1 MAYDIYTYIIMVF
14 TKAYTY
20 ANYYLPGRKMWFQK
34 VCNFL
39 TQTVRCKFIQS
50 RKPFSIAVFVHPFF
64 NLVLCWIYNRSK
76 KAVTIARNCFHNN
89 FIVFQIFIQQ
99 FVSDY
104 NIFFATL

>member
-1 MAYDIYTYIIMVF
+1 
-14 TKAYTY
+14 
-20 ANYYLPGRKMWFQK
+20 
-34 VCNFL
+34 
-39 TQTVRCKFIQS
+39 
-50 RKPFSIAVFVHPFF
+50 
-64 NLVLCWIYNRSK
+64 VLCWIYNRSK